1 MHSKIH
7 AHVPYTRLSEHL
19 AYIVANRINPEVFF
33 SALALDHVIWEELSA
48 QAHILLTAGLTTT
61 IHAPFLDLNP
71 GALDPAIREVTQKR
85 FQQVFQAAEQLKPK
99 IIVFHPG
106 YDELRYGSSRLDWL
120 KNSIDFWREFVPR
133 AKETGTVIA
142 VENIFEK
149 EPSTL
154 RGLLEAIDDPSF
166 RHCFD
171 VGHWNMFTTVT
182 LEEWFANLG
191 QFVVEAHIH
200 DNHGQ
205 TDEHLPPGEGQID
218 FDLLFDLLKRHA
230 PDAVYTIE
238 AHSVE
243 RMQRALKALEH
254 YLLIPVKGISSC
266 QRKSS

>member
-1 MHSKIH
+1 MHSNIH

-33 SALALDHVIWEELSA
+33 SAQALDHVVWEEMSA
-48 QAHILLTAGLTTT
+48 QARILHSAGLATT

-71 GALDPAIREVTQKR
+71 GALDPAIREVTNKR
-85 FQQVFQAAEQLKPK
+85 FRQVFQAAEQFKPR

-106 YDELRYGSSRLDWL
+106 YDELRYGGNRLDWL

-133 AKETGTVIA
+133 AKETGTIIA

-154 RGLLEAIDDPSF
+154 RGLLEAIDDPNF

-191 QFVVEAHIH
+191 QFVTEAHIH

-205 TDEHLPPGEGQID
+205 TDEHLPPGEGLID

-238 AHSVE
+238 AHTVE

-254 YLLIPVKGISSC
+254 YL
-266 QRKSS
+266 

>member
-1 MHSKIH
+1 MPMHSDIH
-7 AHVPYTRLSEHL
+7 VHVPYPRLSEQL

-33 SALALDHVIWEELSA
+33 SAQALDQVVWEELSA
-48 QAHILLTAGLTTT
+48 QARILHTAGLATT

-71 GALDPAIREVTQKR
+71 GALDPSIREVTHKR
-85 FQQVFQAAEQLKPK
+85 FQQVFQAAEQLKPR

-106 YDELRYGSSRLDWL
+106 YDELRYGGNRLDWL
-120 KNSIDFWREFVPR
+120 KNSIDFWKGFLPR

-154 RGLLEAIDDPSF
+154 RALLEALDDPGF

-171 VGHWNMFTTVT
+171 VGHWNMFTTGT

-191 QFVVEAHIH
+191 PFMVEAHIH

-205 TDEHLPPGEGQID
+205 TDEHLPPGEGLID

-230 PDAVYTIE
+230 PDTVYTIE
-238 AHSVE
+238 AHTIE
-243 RMQRALKALEH
+243 RLERARAALEK
-254 YLLIPVKGISSC
+254 YL
-266 QRKSS
+266 